1 MVQLPFG
8 RAAGQVG
15 TKLADEG
22 EACRGSPPLRY
33 GCTRWALRGRD
44 ALGLR
49 HVLLV
54 DW

>member
-22 EACRGSPPLRY
+22 EACRGSPPPRHGSTLR
-33 GCTRWALRGRD
+33 ALRGRD
-44 ALGLR
+44 PLGR
-49 HVLLV
+49 AAS
-54 DW
+54 